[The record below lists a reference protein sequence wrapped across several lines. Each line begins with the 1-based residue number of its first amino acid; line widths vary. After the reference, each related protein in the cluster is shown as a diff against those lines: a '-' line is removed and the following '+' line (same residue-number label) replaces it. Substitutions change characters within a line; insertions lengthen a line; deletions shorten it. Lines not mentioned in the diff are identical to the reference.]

1 MANWTHH
8 VFQTERVQFET
19 PSATNVSASVFLN
32 TSTRT
37 TDANPRSRLVSRAAQ
52 ERCASMRTPNVDALA
67 CVSVGR
73 DSSKMAS
80 RAPVAVGLDSRV
92 LLTAHARISMRC
104 VAMACA
110 SVVTR
115 ISNVTTVATNEVGCA
130 HLAFQEASTRL
141 VLTRSPLAE

>member
-1 MANWTHH
+1 MVSWTHH
-8 VFQTERVQFET
+8 VCLTERVQCET
-19 PSATNVSASVFLN
+19 PSATSVSASVSPN
-32 TSTRT
+32 TSTKT
-37 TDANPRSRLVSRAAQ
+37 TGANPRSRLVSRAAR

-80 RAPVAVGLDSRV
+80 RAPVAVVSDIRV
-92 LLTAHARISMRC
+92 LRTARARTSMRF

-115 ISNVTTVATNEVGCA
+115 ISNVTTVATNEVGCER
-130 HLAFQEASTRL
+130 LAFQEASTRL
-141 VLTRSPLAE
+141 VSIPSQLAE